1 MRLNTVI
8 FDMDGLLID
17 SEPLWN
23 EAATEIF
30 RHYNI
35 HLTPQQ
41 YATTTGMRTKE
52 FIHWW
57 FSYFK
62 MPINDI
68 LVIEDQII
76 EKVIGLVKQKGK
88 PMPGLPHIFNFFV
101 DRNFKLGLASSYKT
115 TSEYRKDRPLGI
127 ALA

>member
-1 MRLNTVI
+1 MLLNTVI

-23 EAATEIF
+23 EAATVIF
-30 RHYNI
+30 KDYGI
-35 HLTPQQ
+35 HLTAQQ

-57 FSYFK
+57 FNYFK
-62 MPINDI
+62 LPIKDSSI
-68 LVIEDQII
+68 VEQQII
-76 EKVIGLVKQKGK
+76 EKVIELVIQKGK

-101 DRNFKLGLASSYKT
+101 DRNFKLGLASS
-115 TSEYRKDRPLGI
+115 SPADRKSVV
-127 ALA
+127 